1 MSRYEPRPLSSALAD
16 LTATLAPASTL
27 ARVQTVWDRA
37 VGPAIAGSAR
47 PAAEHDGV
55 LTVICAAAVWAQ
67 ELDVDGIDSARRLE
81 RRPGLRHPP
90 RAALPDR
97 ITAPIECV
105 VEGAPYASSSCA
117 AGHPYPTQS
126 TLRESRSGVIARPVR
141 EAVPK
146 GRLHPLNYDDLQG
159 FSCPVEGR
167 YGGRMCYCSVNTISP
182 RIVASAPRIPG
193 AFARHRGTIERRQR
207 QL

>member
-67 ELDVDGIDSARRLE
+67 ELTLMESTLLA
-81 RRPGLRHPP
+81 GLND
-90 RAALPDR
+90 AL
-97 ITAPIECV
+97 
-105 VEGAPYASSSCA
+105 GS
-117 AGHPYPTQS
+117 G
-126 TLRESRSGVIARPVR
+126 TLRELRCRTG
-141 EAVPK
+141 
-146 GRLHPLNYDDLQG
+146 
-159 FSCPVEGR
+159 
-167 YGGRMCYCSVNTISP
+167 
-182 RIVASAPRIPG
+182 
-193 AFARHRGTIERRQR
+193 
-207 QL
+207 